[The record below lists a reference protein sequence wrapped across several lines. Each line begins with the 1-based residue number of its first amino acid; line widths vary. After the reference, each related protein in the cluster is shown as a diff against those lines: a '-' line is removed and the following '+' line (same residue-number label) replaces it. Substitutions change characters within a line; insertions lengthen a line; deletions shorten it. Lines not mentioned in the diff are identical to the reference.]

1 MLSRRG
7 RLLVLGVAVAM
18 VALAFVLLSGGYGGV
33 ASPDDGRPVPTVNV
47 PIASGPSA
55 PPERGPAPPSTGAW
69 VGAWVKPEVPT
80 QSGQIAAVAKFE
92 QNLGRQ
98 LDVVQVYH
106 QWEDDFPSDAD
117 KAFVAQGRTLLLS
130 WNGADTRVITSGRYD
145 NAIKARAEQVK
156 ALGVPILLRWRWE
169 MNRPNLAGSV
179 WSAADYVAAWKHIRK
194 IFTDAG
200 ATNAAWVWCPI
211 ATDFGSTDGPAF
223 YPGDGEVEWLC
234 TDVYP
239 GPDYLSFAQ
248 VSAEFLA
255 WAASHD
261 KPVLIGEYGAEDEQ
275 PGQRLAWLN
284 GTAAFVKTHPQVKG
298 LVYFN
303 ARHADGGRDRD
314 FSLVPGTG
322 PWRAFMSMVKDPYF
336 NTQPGGGG

>member
-7 RLLVLGVAVAM
+7 RWLVFATALAMIGLAYALLVGT
-18 VALAFVLLSGGYGGV
+18 YGG
-33 ASPDDGRPVPTVNV
+33 ASPDAGAPVPTVSV
-47 PIASGPSA
+47 PTASGPSA
-55 PPERGPAPPSTGAW
+55 PPARGPQPPSSGAW

-80 QSGQIAAVAKFE
+80 QSGQVAAVAKFE
-92 QNLGRQ
+92 RSLGRS

-117 KAFVAQGRTLLLS
+117 KNFVAQGRTLLLS
-130 WNGADTRVITSGRYD
+130 WSGADTRVIVTGRYD
-145 NAIKARAEQVK
+145 EQIKARAEEVK
-156 ALGVPILLRWRWE
+156 ALGAPILLRWRWE

-194 IFTDAG
+194 IFTEVG

-211 ATDFGSTDGPAF
+211 ATDFQATGGPAY
-223 YPGDGEVEWLC
+223 YPGDDQVEWLC

-261 KPVLIGEYGAEDEQ
+261 KPVLIGEYGAEDAE
-275 PGQRLAWLN
+275 PGQRLAWMN
-284 GTAAFVKTHPQVKG
+284 GTAAFVRAHPQVKG
-298 LVYFN
+298 VVYYD
-303 ARHADGGRDRD
+303 ARHQDGGRDRD
-314 FSLVPGTG
+314 FSLVPGTD
-322 PWRAFMSMVKDPYF
+322 PWHAFTAMAKQAYF
-336 NTQPGGGG
+336 NTGQGGGG